1 MTHPRPHCLA
11 LALLVLTALPAFSQS
26 AAGVPGS
33 SAPPASSPGSDAPG
47 SNAPASRRGQ
57 RQQPCWQV
65 AGISQATFQ
74 QHHQI
79 EENTHSQ
86 VQSVCSNS
94 SLSPQQKQAQVRQIR
109 EQAQKE
115 MQNLVSPQQQEAL
128 KACREQRGEQHG
140 EQRGGGGGPHRGGG
154 EGGCGE
160 MTAGNGSRNGTRPQP
175 QSEPPSQQQ

>member
-1 MTHPRPHCLA
+1 MKHARPLGFA
-11 LALLVLTALPAFSQS
+11 VVLLLVAALPGFAQS

-33 SAPPASSPGSDAPG
+33 SAPPATAPG
-47 SNAPASRRGQ
+47 AGNSGSNTPGRRGGQ

-79 EENTHSQ
+79 EENTRSQ

-94 SLSPQQKQAQVRQIR
+94 SLSPQQKQEQIR
-109 EQAQKE
+109 QLHEQAQKE

-128 KACREQRGEQHG
+128 RSCREQRGEQHG
-140 EQRGGGGGPHRGGG
+140 GGGMRHGGG
-154 EGGCGE
+154 EGGCGQ
-160 MTAGNGSRNGTRPQP
+160 MPAGNGPRNGRTQP
-175 QSEPPSQQQ
+175 QSPPQSQPEQ